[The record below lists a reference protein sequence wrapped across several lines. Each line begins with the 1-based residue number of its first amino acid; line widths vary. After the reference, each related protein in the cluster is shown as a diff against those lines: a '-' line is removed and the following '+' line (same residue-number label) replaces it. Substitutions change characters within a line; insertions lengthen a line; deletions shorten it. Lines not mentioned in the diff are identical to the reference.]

1 MVSEDDYRRD
11 TFPLLSLS
19 QVLRIAPHLLVLR
32 TCQTPTPLRLAT
44 SHNDYSFC
52 DCAWGFPRE
61 SRSLVA
67 PRREHR
73 KDPIPHGGAGV
84 DSLGAQ
90 IYDRGDDRS
99 SLHSLGAQEP
109 CGGTHER
116 ASRGCKTALGWSAEG
131 GPRHPIFPWCVH
143 ILFPPSSNYVF
154 LNVEDRGLFRRRIY
168 FSS

>member
-11 TFPLLSLS
+11 TFPPLSLW
-19 QVLRIAPHLLVLR
+19 QVLRIVPHLLGLR
-32 TCQTPTPLRLAT
+32 TWQTPTPLRLAT

-73 KDPIPHGGAGV
+73 EDPIPHGCAGV

-90 IYDRGDDRS
+90 IHDRGDDRT
-99 SLHSLGAQEP
+99 SLRSLGAQEP
-109 CGGTHER
+109 CGGAHGR
-116 ASRGCKTALGWSAEG
+116 ASRGRETALGWSAEG
-131 GPRHPIFPWCVH
+131 GPRHPIFSWCVH
-143 ILFPPSSNYVF
+143 ILFSPGSNYVV
-154 LNVEDRGLFRRRIY
+154 LKEEDGGLFRRRIC